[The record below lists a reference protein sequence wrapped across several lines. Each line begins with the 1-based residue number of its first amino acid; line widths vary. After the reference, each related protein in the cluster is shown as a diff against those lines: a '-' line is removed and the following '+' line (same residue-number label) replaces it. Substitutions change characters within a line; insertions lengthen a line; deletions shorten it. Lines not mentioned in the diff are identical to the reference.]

1 MASAGHQLWSMIKII
16 WFSKSSPLHECS
28 ALGLADIV
36 PLMPRFSKFC
46 SFIMLNC
53 ACLWFITR
61 EKTLLNLNPQFFA
74 YIYYLTCNHLYD
86 ENAIGCGRRKP
97 SSDDYLKHPVRTKA
111 CKELAQLP
119 ASMPLSSGFS
129 LSIYIYIYRC
139 IYVCVHWVLCPLQN
153 EETYMWNEIQSS
165 YRSGDIKP
173 TQMA

>member
-36 PLMPRFSKFC
+36 PLVPWFSKFC

-86 ENAIGCGRRKP
+86 ENAHIGCGSRKP
-97 SSDDYLKHPVRTKA
+97 SSDVCCWADIWCWWEEDETRFGVSSFKSNNRTSWLKWVISRYLLIKLRCTI
-111 CKELAQLP
+111 
-119 ASMPLSSGFS
+119 SFS
-129 LSIYIYIYRC
+129 
-139 IYVCVHWVLCPLQN
+139 
-153 EETYMWNEIQSS
+153 
-165 YRSGDIKP
+165 
-173 TQMA
+173 A